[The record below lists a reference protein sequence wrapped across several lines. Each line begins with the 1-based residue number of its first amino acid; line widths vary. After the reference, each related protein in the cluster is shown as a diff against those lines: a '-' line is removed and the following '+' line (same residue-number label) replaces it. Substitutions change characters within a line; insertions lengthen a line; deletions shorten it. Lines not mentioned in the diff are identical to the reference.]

1 MNELQERIAK
11 ALFEDW
17 QKSDRELQLT
27 WDTAGTPLQRVFL
40 RNAEVALAALYT
52 PLEHLISFLHTADAL
67 GIATEDKPLSEH
79 VEERMESAG
88 FYVRLD
94 SE

>member
-17 QKSDRELQLT
+17 QKSDSELRLT
-27 WDTAGTPLQRVFL
+27 WETAGATLQRVF
-40 RNAEVALAALYT
+40 RRKAEVALAALYT

-79 VEERMESAG
+79 VEERMDKAG
-88 FYVRLD
+88 FYVRLE
-94 SE
+94 S